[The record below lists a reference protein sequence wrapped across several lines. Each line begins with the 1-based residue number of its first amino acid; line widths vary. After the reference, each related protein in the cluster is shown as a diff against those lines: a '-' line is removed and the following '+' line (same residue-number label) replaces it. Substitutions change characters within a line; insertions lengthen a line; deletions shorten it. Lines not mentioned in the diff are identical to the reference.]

1 MPGDQY
7 EPNRV
12 LGFPVRPRGSRD
24 PAARDHAGR
33 DHAGRDRAARDEEP
47 QRVAGF
53 PVDWFS
59 GAGPDWL
66 GSLAHPV
73 REFRRWRARRPPG
86 PHAADDD

>member
-12 LGFPVRPRGSRD
+12 LGFPVRPRT
-24 PAARDHAGR
+24 ARDRGAGDR
-33 DHAGRDRAARDEEP
+33 GAGDRAARGEEP

-73 REFRRWRARRPPG
+73 REFRRWLRRRPPG
-86 PHAADDD
+86 PPAADHD